1 RQTVGFEPAVRELL
15 ARRHRAFIEISA
27 HPVLT
32 VGVQETVD
40 DVDVTA
46 VVVGTLRRDQGGS
59 DRFLASLAE
68 VFVRGGAVDW
78 ASVFADTGAHRV
90 DLPTYAFQHELY
102 WPNAS
107 MRVGNV
113 TGLGQVAAGHPLLGA
128 AVELADAGGVLFTGR
143 LSLRSHPWLADHAVG
158 GVVLFPGTGFLELA
172 IRAGDQV
179 GCDLVDELTLL
190 APLVLGER
198 DAVAIQLWVGAPDET
213 GRRTVN
219 VYSRAAEAAE
229 QPWTHHATGVLAEGE
244 RTARF
249 DGAVWPPEGAVV
261 ADMED
266 FYARLADGGF
276 AYGPLF
282 QGLRA
287 VWQRGDEVFAEVALP
302 EQTGGDA
309 ESFAMHPALLDA
321 ALHAVSFVNL
331 EAAEGGRLPFSWSGV
346 SLHAT
351 GASMLRV
358 RLTRCDAESVSL
370 AAVDTDGAP
379 VVSADSLVLR
389 PVSAE
394 QLAGARAG
402 EQDSLF
408 RLEWVPVQ
416 VDTAASGAL
425 DIVELTADQA
435 TDPASLATVPE
446 VATVTWEPADSSSAA
461 EAVHEETA
469 RALRLI
475 QNWLADERLQG
486 SRLVFVLRDAVAV
499 ESPDMVAAAVWGLVS
514 SAQSENP
521 GRFVLVDAASPDEV
535 RTALASGEPQVVVR
549 DGGVCVGRLA
559 SVTSRGSLLPPADGT
574 PWRLDSRQK
583 GSLDNLELLSFPEA
597 AEPLAAGQ
605 IRVAVRAAGLNF
617 RDLLNGLNALGA
629 FQDKVGPLG
638 SEASGV
644 VVETGPEVTGLRVG
658 DRVVGLVDNSFGPL
672 AVAAERAVTRIPE
685 GWRFEDAASVPVAYL
700 TAYYG
705 LVDLAGLS
713 SGESVLVHAGAGGVG
728 MAAIQ
733 LARHLGAEVFAT
745 ASEGKWDALRSL
757 GIPDDHIASSR
768 TTDFEERFREV
779 TGGRGVDVVLNS
791 LAGEFID
798 ASARLLRPGGRF
810 VEMGKLDIRDADSFT
825 DATYLWFDL
834 LDAGP
839 DRLQSMLVEL
849 MELFEAGALRPL
861 PVTAWDVR
869 RARDAFR
876 FMSQARH
883 TGKIVLTMPRE
894 WDPEGTVLITGGT
907 GGLGSVL
914 ARHVV
919 TKHGVRRLLLTSR
932 RGLDAP
938 GAAELRAELAELGA
952 EVSVVACDVADR
964 DAVAEVLASIPAEH
978 PLTAVVHAAGVLD
991 DGVVGA
997 LTPQRLSAVLRP
1009 KVDAA
1014 SHLHELTRDLDLAA
1028 FVMFSSLAGVMG
1040 NAGQGNYAAANAAL
1054 DALARGRRAAG
1065 LAGQSL
1071 VWGLW
1076 AHESGM
1082 TGKLTDAD
1090 IQRMSAAGL
1099 PPINGEEG
1107 MALFDA
1113 ALSCDEPVVAPVRL
1127 DLAAFRAQPEVPSL
1141 LRGLVRTTRRAAA
1154 AAAVPASGAAAA
1166 LTRQLAGVAESERAP
1181 VLVDIIRGQAAA
1193 VLGHASAE
1201 AVEAR
1206 KEFRELGFD
1215 SLTAIELRNR
1225 LNTATGLRLPSTLVF
1240 DYPTP
1245 IVLAEHLL
1253 SELVGQRGEVVL
1265 PTAVTSGLADDPIVI
1280 VGMSCRYPGGVRS
1293 PEDLWRLVAEGRDAI
1308 AELPTDRGW
1317 QVYGDLAFEG
1327 GFLYDVA
1334 EFDAGFF
1341 GISPREALAMD
1352 PQQRLLLETSWE
1364 VFERAGIDPADLR
1377 GTDTGVF
1384 IGAGNGGYVPPEE
1397 SRGHQMTGLLTSVA
1411 SGRLSYTF
1419 GLEGP
1424 ALTVDSACSSS
1435 LVTIHLAA
1443 QSLRSGEC
1451 SLALAG
1457 GVTVMATPAAFG
1469 EFDQHGGLSPDSRC
1483 RPFADSAA
1491 GTGWSE
1497 GVGLVVLERLSDAR
1511 RNGHEVLAV
1520 IRGSAVNQD
1529 GASNGLTAP
1538 NGPSQQRVIRQALAN
1553 AGLAPVDVDAVEAHG
1568 TGTTLGDPIEAQA
1581 LLATYGQDREL
1592 PLRLGSIKSNM
1603 GHTQLA
1609 AGVAGVIKMVMALRH
1624 GVLPKT
1630 LHVDTPSTHVDWS
1643 AGAVELLTESAEW
1656 PETGRPRRG
1665 GVSAFGVS
1673 GTNVHAI
1680 LEQAPQPA
1688 EPIPGDQDGS
1698 AVAPAALPWVVSAK
1712 TAEALRGQAAGLL
1725 ARVEV

>member
-1 RQTVGFEPAVRELL
+1 LMDVVRQVEGAPSLERVDVVQPVSWAVMVSLAAMWRSYGVEPDAVVGHSQGEIAAACVAGALSLEDGARVVALRSQAIARRLAGAGGMASVPLPVAEVEARLERWVGRVSVAAVNGPRSVVVSGDREALDELVEELTGEEVRIRRIAVDYASHSAHVEGIHEELLAELAPVAPRTAEVPFLSTVTGEWLEGGELGADYWYRNLRHTVGFEPAVRELL

-32 VGVQETVD
+32 VGVQETID
-40 DVDVTA
+40 DVDMTA
-46 VVVGTLRRDQGGS
+46 VVAGTLRRDEGGLG
-59 DRFLASLAE
+59 RFLTSLAE
-68 VFVRGGAVDW
+68 IFVRGGAVDW
-78 ASVFADTGAHRV
+78 ASVFTDTGAHRV

-107 MRVGNV
+107 MRLGNV

-190 APLVLGER
+190 APLVLGEH

-229 QPWTHHATGVLAEGE
+229 QPWTHHATGVLAQGE

-302 EQTGGDA
+302 EQTGGGDA

-331 EAAEGGRLPFSWSGV
+331 EVAEGGRLPFSWSGV

-358 RLTRCDAESVSL
+358 RLTRRDAESVSL

-416 VDTAASGAL
+416 IDTAASGAL

-435 TDPASLATVPE
+435 TDPASLVTVPG
-446 VATVTWEPADSSSAA
+446 VATVTWEPAGFSSAA

-486 SRLVFVLRDAVAV
+486 SRLVFVLRDAVAT

-559 SVTSRGSLLPPADGT
+559 SVTSRGSLLPPAGGT

-583 GSLDNLELLSFPEA
+583 GSLDNLELLSFPAA
-597 AEPLAAGQ
+597 AEPLAPGQ

-768 TTDFEERFREV
+768 TTDFEERFLEV

-798 ASARLLRPGGRF
+798 ASARLLCPGGRF

-876 FMSQARH
+876 FMSQAKH

-919 TKHGVRRLLLTSR
+919 TGHGVRRLLLTSR

-938 GAAELRAELAELGA
+938 GAVELRAELAELGA
-952 EVSVVACDVADR
+952 EVSVVACDVAGR
-964 DAVAEVLASIPAEH
+964 DAVADVLASIPAEH

-997 LTPQRLSAVLRP
+997 LTPERLSAVLRP

-1014 SHLHELTRDLDLAA
+1014 WHLHELTRELDLAA
-1028 FVMFSSLAGVMG
+1028 FVVFSSVAGSMGAPGQANYSAG
-1040 NAGQGNYAAANAAL
+1040 NAFL
-1054 DALARGRRAAG
+1054 DALMMRRRVEGR
-1065 LAGQSL
+1065 AGQSL
-1071 VWGLW
+1071 VWGPW
-1076 AHESGM
+1076 AQDSGM
-1082 TGKLTDAD
+1082 TGGLNEAD
-1090 IQRMSAAGL
+1090 LHRMSTAGL
-1099 PPINGEEG
+1099 PAISAEQG

-1113 ALSCDEPVVAPVRL
+1113 ATALHDAMVVPVPL
-1127 DLAAFRAQPEVPSL
+1127 DLTALRSLGEIPGL
-1141 LRGLVRTTRRAAA
+1141 LRGLVRPTRRTAAA
-1154 AAAVPASGAAAA
+1154 ALPASGAAAE
-1166 LTRQLAGVAESERAP
+1166 LTRRLAGLRGADRVQI
-1181 VLVDIIRGQAAA
+1181 LVDLVRAEVAS
-1193 VLGHASAE
+1193 VLGYASPD
-1201 AVEAR
+1201 AVEIR
-1206 KEFRELGFD
+1206 REFRELGFD
-1215 SLTAIELRNR
+1215 SLTAVELRNR

-1245 IVLAEHLL
+1245 AVLADFLVA
-1253 SELVGQRGEVVL
+1253 ELVG
-1265 PTAVTSGLADDPIVI
+1265 TDSAVAAPVAGAVRTDDDPVVI
-1280 VGMSCRYPGGVRS
+1280 VSMACRYPGGVLS
-1293 PEDLWRLVAEGRDAI
+1293 PEDLWNLVLAEGDGI
-1308 AELPTDRGW
+1308 SEFPTSRGW
-1317 QVYGDLAFEG
+1317 DLESLYDPNRARRGTSYVRAG
-1327 GFLYDVA
+1327 GFLHEA
-1334 EFDAGFF
+1334 GEFDPGFF

-1352 PQQRLLLETSWE
+1352 PQQRLLLEVSWE
-1364 VFERAGIDPADLR
+1364 
-1377 GTDTGVF
+1377 
-1384 IGAGNGGYVPPEE
+1384 
-1397 SRGHQMTGLLTSVA
+1397 
-1411 SGRLSYTF
+1411 
-1419 GLEGP
+1419 
-1424 ALTVDSACSSS
+1424 
-1435 LVTIHLAA
+1435 
-1443 QSLRSGEC
+1443 
-1451 SLALAG
+1451 
-1457 GVTVMATPAAFG
+1457 
-1469 EFDQHGGLSPDSRC
+1469 
-1483 RPFADSAA
+1483 
-1491 GTGWSE
+1491 
-1497 GVGLVVLERLSDAR
+1497 
-1511 RNGHEVLAV
+1511 
-1520 IRGSAVNQD
+1520 
-1529 GASNGLTAP
+1529 
-1538 NGPSQQRVIRQALAN
+1538 
-1553 AGLAPVDVDAVEAHG
+1553 
-1568 TGTTLGDPIEAQA
+1568 
-1581 LLATYGQDREL
+1581 
-1592 PLRLGSIKSNM
+1592 
-1603 GHTQLA
+1603 
-1609 AGVAGVIKMVMALRH
+1609 
-1624 GVLPKT
+1624 
-1630 LHVDTPSTHVDWS
+1630 
-1643 AGAVELLTESAEW
+1643 
-1656 PETGRPRRG
+1656 
-1665 GVSAFGVS
+1665 
-1673 GTNVHAI
+1673 
-1680 LEQAPQPA
+1680 
-1688 EPIPGDQDGS
+1688 
-1698 AVAPAALPWVVSAK
+1698 
-1712 TAEALRGQAAGLL
+1712 
-1725 ARVEV
+1725 